1 MTGKQLRAG
10 GWADGIGRIAFAL
23 LIIAVLLPSTAAAAD
38 SQTFGSS
45 TRQSFASKLDSQTG
59 SWYPAAMAAIL
70 VSIFAIALIYMA
82 GEAFHAENLK
92 RYARGELLQTVAS
105 ALMIIFAVALLYE
118 VSGGGAFKLMG
129 EALGGSGS
137 IGCAA
142 APQGRFLLW
151 EDNAG
156 FGSGPIGAFKCKTQE
171 RIDGA
176 EACYQDIESKNRHQE
191 AFLSFCLSFFG
202 FPVFC
207 NSWNFEAHQNVEEN
221 HLLATKLV
229 SILIALHAE
238 YALSDYVGST
248 MLSIFLPLGLV
259 LRIFPFTRGVGGLL
273 IAMAVSFYFVWPT
286 FAVLSD
292 PSLIRVVPTESPSDI
307 LQKGCF
313 TGFKGAA
320 VLMSNAFA
328 STVSGVGIS
337 QLANESCTESLFQI
351 TVSTMFY
358 PFVAFVVALIA
369 VRALTPLLGGD
380 LGDIMRMVGR
390 LG

>member
-1 MTGKQLRAG
+1 MMAKKTFA
-10 GWADGIGRIAFAL
+10 IALAL
-23 LIIAVLLPSTAAAAD
+23 LLFASLGFSQGVQEFSD
-38 SQTFGSS
+38 SS
-45 TRQSFASKLDSQTG
+45 RDSFASKLDSQTG
-59 SWYPAAMAAIL
+59 SWYPAAMAPVL
-70 VSIFAIALIYMA
+70 LSIFALALIYMA
-82 GEAFHAENLK
+82 GDAFHAENLK
-92 RYARGELLQTVAS
+92 RYARGEMLQTAAS
-105 ALMIIFAVALLYE
+105 ALMIIFAVALIYE
-118 VSGGGAFKLMG
+118 ASGGGAFKLMG

-156 FGSGPIGAFKCKTQE
+156 FGTGPIAAFKCKTQE
-171 RIDGA
+171 RINGA

-229 SILIALHAE
+229 SVLMALHAE
-238 YALSDYVGST
+238 YALADYIGST

-259 LRIFPFTRGVGGLL
+259 LRILPFTRGVGGLF
-273 IAMAVSFYFVWPT
+273 IAIAVSFYFIWPT

-292 PSLIRVVPTESPSDI
+292 PSLIRVNPTEPPSEL

-358 PFVAFVVALIA
+358 PFVALVVSLIA

-380 LGDIMRMVGR
+380 LGDIMKMVGR